1 MSRLRRLVA
10 LVLIVALCAPLLAE
24 TAIPEPYSPDE
35 FPRWA
40 LNLRRGEIIAFGVF
54 PISLL
59 ATTLL
64 YDVGRFG
71 FRSIQAGRFDADYA
85 PWFFAPPGTPG
96 LTDGERLGIL
106 IGAAGLSVTIA
117 VVDHLLGR
125 RERREQPRSP

>member
-1 MSRLRRLVA
+1 MNTVRRLVA
-10 LVLIVALCAPLLAE
+10 VLLVFAVGGVLAAD
-24 TAIPEPYSPDE
+24 TVVPQPYSPDE

-40 LNLRRGEIIAFGVF
+40 LELRRGEIIAFGVF

-71 FRSIQAGRFDADYA
+71 FRSIQAGRVDADYA
-85 PWFFAPPGTPG
+85 PWFFASPGAPG
-96 LTDGERLGIL
+96 LSDSERIGIL

-125 RERREQPRSP
+125 RERREHQ

>member
-1 MSRLRRLVA
+1 MNAVRRLLAVLLLVA
-10 LVLIVALCAPLLAE
+10 LGGVLFAD
-24 TAIPEPYSPDE
+24 TAVPQPYSPDE

-71 FRSIQAGRFDADYA
+71 FRSLQAGRFDADYA
-85 PWFFAPPGTPG
+85 PWFFASPGAPG
-96 LTDGERLGIL
+96 LTDGERVGIL
-106 IGAAGLSVTIA
+106 IGAAGLSITVA
-117 VVDHLLGR
+117 VVDYLLGR
-125 RERREQPRSP
+125 RESRENR